1 MPPHMKKVRGP
12 KNSRLE
18 IDSKM
23 GSKPSH
29 TSFKLSNASQ
39 RYNKKKTYKGGTRG
53 KQDYGRG
60 RSGRIASARRYVLE
74 KNSFQLGGKHQLNER
89 NFYEYL
95 GGIPSLKK
103 KEGEILFLFWF

>member
-1 MPPHMKKVRGP
+1 MPPHIKKVRGP

-29 TSFKLSNASQ
+29 TSFKLSNVSQ
-39 RYNKKKTYKGGTRG
+39 RYQKKKTYKKGNRNKEG
-53 KQDYGRG
+53 YGRG

-74 KNSFQLGGKHQLNER
+74 KNTFQLGGRHQLNEK

-95 GGIPSLKK
+95 GGIPSLKE
-103 KEGEILFLFWF
+103 KEGESSYLI